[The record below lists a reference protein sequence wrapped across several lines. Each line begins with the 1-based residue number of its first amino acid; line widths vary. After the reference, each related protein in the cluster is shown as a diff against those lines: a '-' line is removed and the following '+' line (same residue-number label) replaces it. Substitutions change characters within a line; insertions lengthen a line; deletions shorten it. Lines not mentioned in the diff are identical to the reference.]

1 MIWSTGDHTLTI
13 FWNKRPLPAVY
24 IRQEWK
30 RQGTETLSHASEKD
44 SGAGFDQRV
53 GILNRG
59 ESHCD
64 LDIDL
69 MLDFT
74 SCFI

>member
-1 MIWSTGDHTLTI
+1 MIWSTGI
-13 FWNKRPLPAVY
+13 ALPQY
-24 IRQEWK
+24 F
-30 RQGTETLSHASEKD
+30 GTRGPSLQFKYDKNGSGTGQNRLRGASEKD
-44 SGAGFDQRV
+44 NAAEPDQRV

-74 SCFI
+74 LCFI